1 LGAFS
6 KVLSV
11 CSRALGL
18 GRKGIQQHFH
28 VLTPCGCF
36 LKTQSRGAKNQLM
49 TKIFYGFWCA
59 GSKTRIENLVS
70 RLDEASYMYDR
81 LEEMHSLVKELQTV
95 RRTSTDQIYNLQIEC
110 DVSKAE
116 KESIAKELLETRD
129 KLNSAKH
136 ELESRDTEQETY
148 RAKTEDL
155 SFALSRC
162 CGTLQWNLDKVDQVL
177 TIAKDAYDRAV
188 TINTA
193 ALVVHDRREREN
205 NELSL
210 YLASFKRE
218 NQELSLRLSVLEDTL
233 ASEKQRSLGLIL
245 PPADQGNKESMML
258 VFDMDI
264 QEIKDKELDFVDEV
278 AAHVSNALD
287 VHPARWVSVSN
298 LQSGSIKALV
308 WFGPGPSGTGLLPSD
323 AINLILTQAQKSGSK
338 LLSGGLGSKIKS
350 VEPPFRLGIVQ
361 GSPENKE
368 NEEQQIVTLRHT
380 QVDGAPAITNTVEVE
395 QQIAGISRGTARTS
409 RSANPGAANP
419 ALPSFPVLPDEV
431 DLITMVGGIVRM
443 TITLGLDLRVTGTA
457 GSSQR
462 ALFENNLL
470 QDLSAASGHPQNC
483 FDIKKFAQ
491 DSVVVDFEIRPSPS
505 APVPMLVA
513 TELKKQMSEP
523 ASALCTGTTTRY
535 ATNLTLEHDPVV
547 LSRSVEVVKTA
558 TQSSRQSNAS
568 SGASN
573 RMSFASVVTD
583 SSDTIELLANDKAM
597 RERIYALECL
607 MSEKEAVHQELKKN
621 EQSAKKLREDL
632 RELQSVLEEKDRVLE
647 EKDRQNSALKRALA
661 LHAAAAVD
669 HGLLPTHR
677 GERSSPPLSSFG
689 GQDLVHKT
697 QASGSVRTAPQ
708 VAAPGTRAETE
719 QLLQFQSTLRKAEA
733 ALAEQSTIVEA
744 QQQSIEAAKNQNKL
758 MHEKLEKSLS
768 DLAEQTQIAES
779 VTKQLQKLSEK
790 NAELT
795 KEISVLQKRAE
806 EEAQNSERLKMELQC
821 ARHLQEQGPKSW
833 SDVEWELGA
842 QKQRA
847 DELQRR
853 LEDMKIELARSMDI
867 RRQQNEEAVLERQ
880 KLEAEK
886 KSAVE
891 RQQIVID
898 RLMFIND
905 KNRER
910 RNSGQTGEQH
920 MEELQLRALSAEK
933 AVQESMSMYQKL
945 KEEMLR
951 QEQER
956 TILKQ
961 VLDASLGGDTAR
973 AEGLIAEKTANAL
986 ITNEEHQRELTN
998 LILLMRAKTRWECF
1012 CKAQDVMLKRRSSKL
1027 VDLCFSNWANLID
1040 ELAFEKLLEQSQ
1052 PGSKEEKVA
1061 DTITAPSKHESSLET
1076 PPVAIENGTTATV
1089 TMSAAVSPPL
1099 RSPPPSPLIHPSSSE
1114 SQMPLRRHQDSGP
1127 RLRVQ
1132 SIPPSSDPRSPSSD
1146 PRSPKT
1152 SPILAHQAIQSA
1164 KSSPVLAHQA
1174 ILASLPETS
1183 YRTLDLPRSAVV
1195 SQEQPDTLSV
1205 RVLQLVGLKLRTTFP
1220 PYVVEH
1226 SNGLVDVFGNQQG
1239 DAPYSNQIVEEGDTL
1254 LFVDGDDVSLL
1265 GAIGIVKCLTGQAY
1279 TQVHL
1284 VFSSRRTSSLYR
1296 ITVLRH
1302 AQQPR
1307 VF

>member
-1 LGAFS
+1 
-6 KVLSV
+6 
-11 CSRALGL
+11 
-18 GRKGIQQHFH
+18 
-28 VLTPCGCF
+28 
-36 LKTQSRGAKNQLM
+36 
-49 TKIFYGFWCA
+49 
-59 GSKTRIENLVS
+59 
-70 RLDEASYMYDR
+70 MYDR
-81 LEEMHSLVKELQTV
+81 LEEMQSLVKELQTV
-95 RRTSTDQIYNLQIEC
+95 RRTSTDQIYHLQIEC

-116 KESIAKELLETRD
+116 KESIAKDLLETRD

-136 ELESRDTEQETY
+136 ELERRDIEQERYT
-148 RAKTEDL
+148 AQTEDL
-155 SFALSRC
+155 SFSLSRC
-162 CGTLQWNLDKVDQVL
+162 CGTLQWNLDKVEQVL
-177 TIAKDAYDRAV
+177 TIAKDAYERAV
-188 TINTA
+188 TINST

-205 NELSL
+205 KELSSS
-210 YLASFKRE
+210 LASFKRE

-245 PPADQGNKESMML
+245 PPADEGNKESVLL

-264 QEIKDKELDFVDEV
+264 QDIKDKELDFVDDV

-298 LQSGSIKALV
+298 LQIGSIKARV
-308 WFGPGPSGTGLLPSD
+308 WFGPGPSSNGLLPSN

-338 LLSGGLGSKIKS
+338 LLSGDLGSKIKS
-350 VEPPFRLGIVQ
+350 VESLFRLGLVQ
-361 GSPENKE
+361 GSPANK
-368 NEEQQIVTLRHT
+368 NKDEQQIVTMRHSE
-380 QVDGAPAITNTVEVE
+380 VDGAPVITNTVNVE
-395 QQIAGISRGTARTS
+395 KQIAGISRGTARTS

-431 DLITMVGGIVRM
+431 DLITIVGGIVRM
-443 TITLGLDLRVTGTA
+443 TITLGLDFRVTGTA

-462 ALFENNLL
+462 TIFENNLL
-470 QDLSAASGHPQNC
+470 QDLSEASGYPQYC

-505 APVPMLVA
+505 VPMPMLVA
-513 TELKKQMSEP
+513 TTLMKQMSEP

-535 ATNLTLEHDPVV
+535 ATSLTLEDDPIV
-547 LSRSVEVVKTA
+547 LSGSSEVVKTA

-568 SGASN
+568 AGASN

-583 SSDTIELLANDKAM
+583 SSDTIELLANDRAM

-607 MSEKEAVHQELKKN
+607 MAEKEAVYQELKKN
-621 EQSAKKLREDL
+621 EQSANKLREDL
-632 RELQSVLEEKDRVLE
+632 QELQRVLKEKDRVLE
-647 EKDRQNSALKRALA
+647 ETDQQNSALKRALA

-677 GERSSPPLSSFG
+677 GETSSAPPSSFG
-689 GQDLVHKT
+689 GQHLVQKT
-697 QASGSVRTAPQ
+697 QASGPVRTAPP

-744 QQQSIEAAKNQNKL
+744 QQQSIEAAKEQNKL
-758 MHEKLEKSLS
+758 LHEKLEKSCS
-768 DLAEQTQIAES
+768 DLAEQAEIS
-779 VTKQLQKLSEK
+779 ELVTTQLQKLSEK

-806 EEAQNSERLKMELQC
+806 EEAQNSERLRMELQG
-821 ARHLQEQGPKSW
+821 ARHLQEQGPKSC
-833 SDVEWELGA
+833 SHLEWELGA

-910 RNSGQTGEQH
+910 RNSGQTGEQY
-920 MEELQLRALSAEK
+920 MEDLQLRALSAEK

-945 KEEMLR
+945 KDEMLR

-956 TILKQ
+956 TIRKQ

-973 AEGLIAEKTANAL
+973 AEGLIAERTENAL
-986 ITNEEHQRELTN
+986 ITNEEHQRELKN
-998 LILLMRAKTRWECF
+998 SILLMRAKTRWECLS
-1012 CKAQDVMLKRRSSKL
+1012 KAQDVMLKRRSFKL
-1027 VDLCFSNWANLID
+1027 VDLCFSNWADLID
-1040 ELAFEKLLEQSQ
+1040 EVAFEKLLEESQSGIRMEAAAVVA
-1052 PGSKEEKVA
+1052 PG
-1061 DTITAPSKHESSLET
+1061 TITAPSKQELSLET
-1076 PPVAIENGTTATV
+1076 APVAIEKGTTV

-1099 RSPPPSPLIHPSSSE
+1099 RSPPPSPLIHSSSSE
-1114 SQMPLRRHQDSGP
+1114 SPIPPRRHQESGP
-1127 RLRVQ
+1127 RLTVQ
-1132 SIPPSSDPRSPSSD
+1132 STPPSSD

-1152 SPILAHQAIQSA
+1152 SPILAHQTIQST
-1164 KSSPVLAHQA
+1164 KTSPILAHQA
-1174 ILASLPETS
+1174 IPASLPETS

-1195 SQEQPDTLSV
+1195 SREQPDSLSV
-1205 RVLQLVGLKLRTTFP
+1205 QVLQLVGLKLRTTFP

-1254 LFVDGDDVSLL
+1254 LFVDGVDVSLL

-1284 VFSSRRTSSLYR
+1284 AFSSRRTSSLYR

-1302 AQQPR
+1302 AQQVR

>member
-1 LGAFS
+1 
-6 KVLSV
+6 
-11 CSRALGL
+11 
-18 GRKGIQQHFH
+18 
-28 VLTPCGCF
+28 
-36 LKTQSRGAKNQLM
+36 M
-49 TKIFYGFWCA
+49 TNIFFWCA

-81 LEEMHSLVKELQTV
+81 LEDMHSLVRELQTV
-95 RRTSTDQIYNLQIEC
+95 RRTSTDQIYHLQIEC

-136 ELESRDTEQETY
+136 ELESRDMEQETY
-148 RAKTEDL
+148 KAKTEDL

-205 NELSL
+205 KELSSCV
-210 YLASFKRE
+210 ASFKRE

-233 ASEKQRSLGLIL
+233 AREKQRSLGLIL
-245 PPADQGNKESMML
+245 PPADGENKESMML
-258 VFDMDI
+258 VFHMDI
-264 QEIKDKELDFVDEV
+264 QDIKDKELDFVDEV

-308 WFGPGPSGTGLLPSD
+308 WFGPGPSDTGLLPSD

-338 LLSGGLGSKIKS
+338 LLSGDLGSKIKS
-350 VEPPFRLGIVQ
+350 VESPFRLGIVQ
-361 GSPENKE
+361 SSPENKKK
-368 NEEQQIVTLRHT
+368 EEQQIVTLLHSE
-380 QVDGAPAITNTVEVE
+380 VDGAPAITSTVQVE

-409 RSANPGAANP
+409 RSANPGAENP
-419 ALPSFPVLPDEV
+419 ALPSFPVLPDEG

-443 TITLGLDLRVTGTA
+443 TITLGLDLRVTGVA

-470 QDLSAASGHPQNC
+470 QDLSEASGHPQNY

-491 DSVVVDFEIRPSPS
+491 DGVVVDFEIRPSPS

-513 TELKKQMSEP
+513 TDLEKQMSEP

-535 ATNLTLEHDPVV
+535 ATSLTLEHDPIV
-547 LSRSVEVVKTA
+547 LSGSVEVVKTA

-583 SSDTIELLANDKAM
+583 SSDTIELLANDRAM
-597 RERIYALECL
+597 RERIFALECL
-607 MSEKEAVHQELKKN
+607 MSEKEAVYQELKKN

-632 RELQSVLEEKDRVLE
+632 RELQRVLE
-647 EKDRQNSALKRALA
+647 EKDRILEEKDRQMSALKRALA

-669 HGLLPTHR
+669 NGLLPTHR
-677 GERSSPPLSSFG
+677 GERSPPLSSFG
-689 GQDLVHKT
+689 GQDLVQKT
-697 QASGSVRTAPQ
+697 QASGSVRTAPP
-708 VAAPGTRAETE
+708 VAAPGSRAETE

-744 QQQSIEAAKNQNKL
+744 QQQSIEAAKEQNKL
-758 MHEKLEKSLS
+758 MHEKLEMSLS
-768 DLAEQTQIAES
+768 DVAEQTQIAES

-806 EEAQNSERLKMELQC
+806 EEAQNSERLRMELQG
-821 ARHLQEQGPKSW
+821 ARHLQEQGPKSC
-833 SDVEWELGA
+833 SHLEWELGA

-956 TILKQ
+956 TRKQ

-973 AEGLIAEKTANAL
+973 AEGLIAEKTASAL

-998 LILLMRAKTRWECF
+998 SILLIRAKTRWECF

-1027 VDLCFSNWANLID
+1027 VDLCFSNWADLID

-1052 PGSKEEKVA
+1052 PGISKEAVA
-1061 DTITAPSKHESSLET
+1061 PDTITAPSKHELSLET

-1089 TMSAAVSPPL
+1089 TLSAAVSPPL

-1114 SQMPLRRHQDSGP
+1114 SPMPPRRHQDSGP

-1132 SIPPSSDPRSPSSD
+1132 STPPSSD

-1164 KSSPVLAHQA
+1164 KSSPILAHQS

-1205 RVLQLVGLKLRTTFP
+1205 RVLQLVGLKLRTSSP
-1220 PYVVEH
+1220 PFVVEH

-1302 AQQPR
+1302 AQQAR
-1307 VF
+1307 VI